1 MAWARASLSSQFK
14 PEAKHELL
22 IGIWT
27 WDHKIGTS
35 MCQGESKAELQE
47 LTEKRYDP
55 ANNECLLILRYKYCV

>member
-35 MCQGESKAELQE
+35 MCQGESKAEQQE
-47 LTEKRYDP
+47 LTEIGGDP
-55 ANNECLLILRYKYCV
+55 ANNDCSLIVRSTAD